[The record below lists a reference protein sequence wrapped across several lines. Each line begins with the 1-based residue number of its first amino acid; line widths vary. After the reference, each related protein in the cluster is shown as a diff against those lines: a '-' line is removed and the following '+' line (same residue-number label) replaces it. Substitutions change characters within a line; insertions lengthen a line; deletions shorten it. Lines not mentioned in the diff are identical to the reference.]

1 MPAHC
6 KPQACLLRAQLHSH
20 PAPAS
25 SPPHTWEE
33 EDHTLC
39 SSPAH
44 QHTQHH
50 CTLSFPQL
58 HAHLHLPLH
67 RSEDEDYILCNIDNV
82 LTSSPYATTLG
93 ELELSLTSVEALLSA
108 LEACGVDNCRIE
120 VEGGR
125 EVPVLDGSA
134 LGWVLEI
141 QQSGLRPAPFE
152 VGVQVR
158 PSVA

>member
-1 MPAHC
+1 MLIP
-6 KPQACLLRAQLHSH
+6 
-20 PAPAS
+20 
-25 SPPHTWEE
+25 
-33 EDHTLC
+33 
-39 SSPAH
+39 
-44 QHTQHH
+44 
-50 CTLSFPQL
+50 
-58 HAHLHLPLH
+58 HLPPPH

-152 VGVQVR
+152 VGAGVQPGR
-158 PSVA
+158 KGSSAS